1 LIPAYA
7 LPSTITPMS
16 VHFSQELDELKKKL
30 LVMAGHAETAV
41 SRAMRAFTDRDDDLA
56 RRVKQ
61 DDSIL
66 DEFEKEIDEVAIN
79 LLAKAPLASELRLIT
94 VAMKISH
101 DLERVGDEATT
112 ISRRAL
118 ELNQEPQLHTEAD
131 IPNMAALGLAM
142 LKEALEAFVSRNAT
156 QARAIIPR
164 DKQIDS
170 LNKQL
175 QRELASYMVERPST
189 ITRCLNLMTISK
201 SLERIGD
208 HATNI
213 AEEVVY
219 LHEGEDIR
227 HDPKIKEGKSR

>member
-1 LIPAYA
+1 
-7 LPSTITPMS
+7 MS

-30 LVMAGHAETAV
+30 LAMAGHAETAV
-41 SRAMRAFTDRDDDLA
+41 TSAIRAFSDRDDDLA

-61 DDSIL
+61 DDTIL
-66 DEFEKEIDEVAIN
+66 DDFEKEIDELSVG
-79 LLAKAPLASELRLIT
+79 LLAKAPLASDLRLLT
-94 VAMKISH
+94 VAMKAAH

-112 ISRRAL
+112 ISRRVL
-118 ELNQEPQLHTEAD
+118 ELNQEPSLHTEVDLPA
-131 IPNMAALGLAM
+131 MATLGLAM
-142 LKEALEAFVSRNAT
+142 LKEALEAFVNRDPAK
-156 QARAIIPR
+156 ARAIIPR

-227 HDPKIKEGKSR
+227 HDPKIKGEAK

>member
-1 LIPAYA
+1 
-7 LPSTITPMS
+7 MS

-30 LVMAGHAETAV
+30 LAMAGHAETAV
-41 SRAMRAFTDRDDDLA
+41 TSAIRAFSDRNDDLA

-61 DDSIL
+61 DDTIL
-66 DEFEKEIDEVAIN
+66 DDFEKEIDERSVG
-79 LLAKAPLASELRLIT
+79 LLAKAPLASDLRLIT
-94 VAMKISH
+94 VAMKVAH

-112 ISRRAL
+112 ISRRVL
-118 ELNQEPQLHTEAD
+118 ELNQEPALHTEVD
-131 IPNMAALGLAM
+131 LSGMATLGLAM
-142 LKEALEAFVSRNAT
+142 LKEALEAFVNRDPAK
-156 QARAIIPR
+156 ARAIIPR

-227 HDPKIKEGKSR
+227 HDPTIKGGAK

>member
-1 LIPAYA
+1 
-7 LPSTITPMS
+7 MS

-30 LVMAGHAETAV
+30 LVMASNAETAV
-41 SRAMRAFTDRDDDLA
+41 SRAIKAMVDRDDDLA
-56 RRVKQ
+56 RRVRE

-66 DEFEKEIDEVAIN
+66 DEFEKEIDEISIS

-112 ISRRAL
+112 ISRRVL
-118 ELNQEPQLHTEAD
+118 ELNKEPQLHTEVDLPA
-131 IPNMAALGLAM
+131 MAEKGLKM
-142 LKEALEAFVSRNAT
+142 LKESLEAFVNRDTAK
-156 QARAIIPR
+156 ARAVIPR

-227 HDPKIKEGKSR
+227 HDPRIKQGGVS